1 MEPPNPNPNPTP
13 PLGPKVWDLLTGFIL
28 FVLDNSVNWFKTLRG
43 TGIIEKNFRQGT
55 GGAAG
60 RSMSRGI
67 RGLWWAPRAAERESD
82 GRCRLRLPCT
92 LHGVG
97 TTLHPTPYTT
107 LHPTPYTVQATYTLH
122 STCPSLDLFYTLH
135 FNSHSA
141 RYSLH
146 ISYILSSTLHPTLHL
161 LYILLMNSPTLT
173 VHPTY
178 HQNQALDGMILSE
191 RLFDGSTV
199 DFKIF
204 SGKTKK
210 TRLNCTNHQV
220 LVHQHHHLHHQYHV
234 QHNQYNLDLYN
245 NCSIGDIR
253 LRRKGR

>member
-1 MEPPNPNPNPTP
+1 
-13 PLGPKVWDLLTGFIL
+13 
-28 FVLDNSVNWFKTLRG
+28 
-43 TGIIEKNFRQGT
+43 
-55 GGAAG
+55 
-60 RSMSRGI
+60 MSRGI

-97 TTLHPTPYTT
+97 TTLHPTPYT
-107 LHPTPYTVQATYTLH
+107 VRATYTLH

-173 VHPTY
+173 LHPTH
-178 HQNQALDGMILSE
+178 HQNHVLDAMILSE
-191 RLFDGSTV
+191 RLFDGSTI

-204 SGKTKK
+204 SSKRRKTL
-210 TRLNCTNHQV
+210 LNWTNHQLNHQL
-220 LVHQHHHLHHQYHV
+220 LVHQHLHLHHQYHV
-234 QHNQYNLDLYN
+234 QHNQ
-245 NCSIGDIR
+245 
-253 LRRKGR
+253 